1 MEKVILAKT
10 TKYDGSFRKAGETI
24 VVSPAEKK
32 DFIKRGIIS
41 DGKAPENTDNK
52 EIEAFK
58 VENEALKA
66 ELEAFKVENEALK
79 AELEALKVEKTKPE
93 VKEKD
98 ANLLGKK

>member
-52 EIEAFK
+52 EIEA
-58 VENEALKA
+58 LKA
-66 ELEAFKVENEALK
+66 ELEAF
-79 AELEALKVEKTKPE
+79 KVEKTKPE

>member
-52 EIEAFK
+52 EIEA
-58 VENEALKA
+58 LKA